1 MNLARVVWTPSW
13 AALRQWAIALAAL
26 GLCPVAAVLIGD
38 DPTGPVE
45 RARALMDAERAVGVN
60 LEPAVHGWTLGHP
73 WLMDAAA
80 VFYIVAHIGVAGW
93 TLVWT
98 WCIRRDRFRSVRD
111 AFLWTQALLV
121 VVYVAVPTAPPR
133 LVPGEGFTDTLSGL
147 WGRQAA
153 DSAHLLQSPFAAV
166 PSGHVAFALLAG
178 ITFARFG
185 DVAWLRG
192 VGWVYPPL
200 MIAVTVATGNH
211 LLVDAA
217 ASVLVVVVALVLA
230 VGRRWRRPTPAMRQR
245 RRRVRPNCAR
255 GRTPTRVRLD
265 PRARPSSR
273 RTSPQARV

>member
-1 MNLARVVWTPSW
+1 MSFAPAVWTPSSS
-13 AALRQWAIALAAL
+13 AVRQWAIATAAL
-26 GLCPVAAVLIGD
+26 ALCPIAALLIGN

-45 RARALMDAERAVGVN
+45 RARVLMDAERAVGVN
-60 LEPAVHGWTLGHP
+60 PEPAVHGWTLSHP

-93 TLVWT
+93 VLVWT

-111 AFLWTQALLV
+111 AFLWTQGLLV
-121 VVYVAVPTAPPR
+121 MLYVAVPTAPPR

-192 VGWVYPPL
+192 VGWLYPPL

-217 ASVLVVVVALVLA
+217 ASVLVVAAALVLA
-230 VGRRWRRPTPAMRQR
+230 RRGARSHRAGQIGRRAGGE
-245 RRRVRPNCAR
+245 AR
-255 GRTPTRVRLD
+255 
-265 PRARPSSR
+265 S
-273 RTSPQARV
+273 ARVLR